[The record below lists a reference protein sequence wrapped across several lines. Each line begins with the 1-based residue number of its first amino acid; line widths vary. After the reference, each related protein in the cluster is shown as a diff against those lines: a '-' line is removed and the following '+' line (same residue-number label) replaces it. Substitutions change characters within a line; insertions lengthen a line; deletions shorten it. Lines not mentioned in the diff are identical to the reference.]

1 MRSSNPVFSRRGFS
15 RDNGHAGFNAA
26 PQAGAATTGANP
38 FAQGTAANPYAT
50 NPYAQQGTQPGAPAP
65 ARTDA
70 MTIDDVVTRTAM
82 TLGLVV
88 VAAAIAWW
96 VMPVDQANLGS
107 AYGVAIGA
115 AIIGFVLSLVNSFK
129 RRPSPALILTYA
141 AFEGVFLGI
150 VSNIV
155 SVYVAPGA
163 AMQAVLGTMAV
174 FAGVLIAY
182 RTGLIRV
189 TRRFYGFVM
198 AAAIGSAVA
207 PTHQERAPRPAPC
220 AGPRPACAARER
232 HAARRRRRPWQ
243 RRWSATG
250 QMTWRSLTTP
260 GFNRYPRLPTSAWPV
275 PVPAVSALRHEMD
288 RSFGPRFIP
297 ISAVTWEND
306 SPPGRRSHPG
316 GDSVTVGARCDSDT
330 PW

>member
-26 PQAGAATTGANP
+26 PQAGATATGNP
-38 FAQGTAANPYAT
+38 YAQGTANPYAT
-50 NPYAQQGTQPGAPAP
+50 NPYAQTDLHGAPQAP
-65 ARTDA
+65 ARSDV
-70 MTIDDVVTRTAM
+70 MTIDGVVTRTAM
-82 TLGLVV
+82 TLGTVI
-88 VAAAIAWW
+88 VAAAAAWW
-96 VMPVDQANLGS
+96 AMPVDQGNLGT

-115 AIIGFVLSLVNSFK
+115 ALIGLVLSLVNSFK

-155 SVYVAPGA
+155 GTYIAPGA

-198 AAAIGSAVA
+198 AALIGFTLLMMVNLLFAVFGGGDGLGFRSGALGVVFGIVAIVIGACVLA
-207 PTHQERAPRPAPC
+207 LNFKQVEDGIAYGAPREEEWL
-220 AGPRPACAARER
+220 AAF
-232 HAARRRRRPWQ
+232 
-243 RRWSATG
+243 G
-250 QMTWRSLTTP
+250 LTVTLVWIY
-260 GFNRYPRLPTSAWPV
+260 FEMLRLVAILS
-275 PVPAVSALRHEMD
+275 
-288 RSFGPRFIP
+288 
-297 ISAVTWEND
+297 
-306 SPPGRRSHPG
+306 
-316 GDSVTVGARCDSDT
+316 GDD
-330 PW
+330 